1 MSSHVSNPPT
11 QRRIFLFYLPLA
23 VQWLMM
29 ATEGPFLAAVIARMA
44 DPKFNLAAYGVA
56 FSIALI
62 VEAPIIMMMSASTA
76 LVRDWGSHR
85 RLLAFTHMLNAGITL
100 LMGIAL
106 LPPVFNFL
114 TLDLLD
120 LPPHVARL
128 THVATI
134 LLLPWPAAIGYR
146 RYYHG
151 IMIRHGLTR
160 RVAYGTVIR
169 LAAMILVAVALVRFE
184 GIAGAWVGSAALSL
198 GVVIE
203 AIAARIMVHR
213 CLKRLRESTS
223 EAGESVPPPT
233 YAEIFHFYYPLA
245 LTSMLTLG
253 LHPIVTFFVGQGR
266 APVES
271 LAVLPVI
278 NSLVFVFRSFGL
290 AYQEVGIA
298 LMDDALAAYGALR
311 RFAATLTL
319 VAAAGLSLIA
329 WTPLAHVWFHRVSG
343 LSLELTEF
351 SLLPIQ
357 ILSIM
362 PGLTVALSFQR
373 SLLVHFRDTGPVTW
387 ATVVEVLGV
396 VGFMFIAVVWWEM
409 IGAVAAAIAFM
420 VGRVGS
426 NLYLIPPIR
435 RNLRNRLA

>member
-1 MSSHVSNPPT
+1 MTQPTSPPT
-11 QRRIFLFYLPLA
+11 LRRISFFYLPLS

-29 ATEGPFLAAVIARMA
+29 ATEGPFLAAIIARLA
-44 DPKFNLAAYGVA
+44 EPKFNLAAYGVA

-76 LVRDWGSHR
+76 LVRDWASHR
-85 RLLAFTHMLNAGITL
+85 RLLAFTHMLNAGITV

-106 LPPVFNFL
+106 LPPVFYFF
-114 TLDLLD
+114 TIGLLD
-120 LPPHVARL
+120 LPPHIAHL
-128 THVATI
+128 THVSTF

-151 IMIRHGLTR
+151 ILIRHGQTR
-160 RVAYGTVIR
+160 RVAFGTFIR
-169 LAAMILVAVALVRFE
+169 LGIMVVVALALAKVE
-184 GIAGAWVGSAALSL
+184 GFAGAWVGAAALSI
-198 GVVIE
+198 GVVVE
-203 AIAARIMVHR
+203 AVIARVMVHTR
-213 CLKRLRESTS
+213 LRQLRESAATTPDTT
-223 EAGESVPPPT
+223 PPPSYT
-233 YAEIFHFYYPLA
+233 EIFRFYYPLA

-253 LHPIVTFFVGQGR
+253 LHPIVTFFVGHGR

-298 LMDDALAAYGALR
+298 LMDDDLLAYRNLR
-311 RFAATLTL
+311 RFAALLSTG
-319 VAAAGLSLIA
+319 AALGLLLIA
-329 WTPLAHVWFHRVSG
+329 WTPLSHIWFHQISG

-351 SLLPIQ
+351 ALLPIQ
-357 ILSIM
+357 ILSTM
-362 PGLTVALSFQR
+362 PALSVILSFQR

-387 ATVVEVLGV
+387 ATVVEVVGV
-396 VGFMFIAVVWWEM
+396 VGVMFVAIVWLDVL
-409 IGAVAAAIAFM
+409 GAVAAAIAFM
-420 VGRVGS
+420 VGRIGS

-435 RNLRNRLA
+435 RNLSRHTA